1 MKIYI
6 IIIGEYEDQH
16 IGFSSEDLDAV
27 INFIYEH
34 FNCKN
39 DYEEFNIMEC
49 WEDNKQV
56 FVYGEHMNDVVCSKS
71 NITKEELLSDIMKYM
86 NEEQNEI

>member
-6 IIIGEYEDQH
+6 VIIGEYEDQH
-16 IGFSSEDLDAV
+16 IGFGSDNLDAV

-34 FNCKN
+34 FNCKD

-49 WEDNKQV
+49 WENNKQM
-56 FVYGEHMNDVVCSKS
+56 FVYGESMSDVVCSKS
-71 NITKEELLSDIMKYM
+71 NITKEELSMDVLCYVNGNI
-86 NEEQNEI
+86 E